1 MIKVNLWRGNGR
13 DLTTRKMGTLS
24 RLSELRVLCTTT
36 VRSMMFR
43 LLMDIILEKLSRNV
57 VEFISDECTSYS
69 DSAPLNCDR

>member
-43 LLMDIILEKLSRNV
+43 LLMDIILEKLSFRAMSSNLFRMNV
-57 VEFISDECTSYS
+57 SRTLI
-69 DSAPLNCDR
+69 APH

>member
-43 LLMDIILEKLSRNV
+43 LFNGY
-57 VEFISDECTSYS
+57 YS
-69 DSAPLNCDR
+69 

>member
-1 MIKVNLWRGNGR
+1 MIKVNLRGNGR

-43 LLMDIILEKLSRNV
+43 LFNGY
-57 VEFISDECTSYS
+57 YS
-69 DSAPLNCDR
+69 

>member
-43 LLMDIILEKLSRNV
+43 LLIDIILEKLSFRGMSSNLFRMNV
-57 VEFISDECTSYS
+57 SHTLI
-69 DSAPLNCDR
+69 APH